1 MIPTVDDFRSSPMT
15 HRFGDLFAPPGLTNF
30 LGCVQSDAA
39 DPVAIRSL
47 NFPPFACSDTVTG
60 CLYLDERVFAAT
72 GAAVTTTWLPDR
84 IEREAEVG
92 DLRLHSITALPFGK
106 MAALVRLEIHNRST
120 RPREVKIKLG
130 LRGGVTK
137 SVAPWNNALPPSETD
152 NAVEIDQ
159 SRAAL
164 CFGARKSSAW
174 QIQGTDQRPQP
185 LTHLGVAFAFT
196 LRAGESKVVRFVN
209 VLGETRAAAEQTFD
223 VLMADFD
230 AQFDRIRGEWNREL
244 AAVFTPGNDRYS
256 GFMPTLETADRDILR
271 LYHTGILGVIYFK
284 RDTPWSVYGRAY
296 ATLMPRY
303 WQPVTFIWDYFLSS
317 QVHALL
323 DPQCMKKYLELWMH
337 TDIHKHFGTEYLTGA
352 GVGPWYAV
360 NDFAMTTI
368 GRDYL
373 RWSGD
378 FAWLDKKV
386 DGSANNGIVY
396 HYLAKYVT
404 NWKQFKT
411 AGGLA
416 DYGGLNN
423 LLECVNAYLHEVA
436 SLNAANVFNMRFG
449 ADLLEQ
455 RGRRDEAENLREEA
469 RSLAAEVNKL
479 YAKGKGYWCAR
490 FPDGSLREVRH
501 CLDFFTVLNAMPD
514 QLSDAQKREMTD
526 FFVRELQTPTWM
538 HALSCADDDAMF
550 SVRPDHQWTG
560 AYPAWPPLSV
570 TGLYRI
576 GQVDLAF
583 DWLKGLAR
591 SANQGPFGQAHF
603 AESVVAPADGGARKA
618 PPDWPY
624 INDWTCSSNGSW
636 TNVIIEA
643 IFGVRAT
650 LNQGITAQP
659 QFGRFDRNAV
669 LRNLRY
675 QGRTYTVTRKGI
687 AGD

>member
-1 MIPTVDDFRSSPMT
+1 MIPTVEDFRSSPMA

-30 LGCVQSDAA
+30 LGCVQSDV

-60 CLYLDERVFAAT
+60 SLYLNDRIFAAT
-72 GAAVTTTWLPDR
+72 ATAVTTTWLPDR
-84 IEREAEVG
+84 IERQAEHDG
-92 DLRLHSITALPFGK
+92 LRLRSITALPFGK
-106 MAALVRLEIHNRST
+106 MAVIVRLEVHNRST
-120 RPREVKIKLG
+120 STRDVKLKLG

-137 SVAPWNNALPPSETD
+137 SVAPWNNAVPPTET
-152 NAVEIDQ
+152 NNIVEIDKT
-159 SRAAL
+159 RAAL
-164 CFGARKSSAW
+164 CFRAVKSDAW
-174 QIQGTDQRPQP
+174 LLQGTDARPQQITP
-185 LTHLGVAFAFT
+185 LGLSFAVT
-196 LRAGESKVVRFVN
+196 LRPGESKVIRFVDA
-209 VLGETRAAAEQTFD
+209 VGETRED
-223 VLMADFD
+223 VERTYDSLMNNFD
-230 AQFDRIRGEWNREL
+230 AELDRIRDGWNREL

-256 GFMPTLETADRDILR
+256 GFMPTLQTSDRDILR

-284 RDTPWSVYGRAY
+284 RDTPWSAYGRAY

-323 DPQCMKKYLELWMH
+323 DPLCMKKYLELWMH
-337 TDIHKHFGTEYLTGA
+337 TDIHKHFGTEFLTGA

-378 FAWLDKKV
+378 FTWLDKKV
-386 DGSANNGIVY
+386 DGSADNGLVY
-396 HYLAKYVT
+396 QYLAKYAT

-411 AGGLA
+411 ASGLA

-423 LLECVNAYLHEVA
+423 LLECVDSYLHEVV
-436 SLNAANVFNMRFG
+436 SLNAANVFNMRF
-449 ADLLEQ
+449 ASELLEL

-469 RSLAAEVNKL
+469 RLLAGEVNKL

-490 FPDGSLREVRH
+490 FPDGSLHEVRH
-501 CLDFFTVLNAMPD
+501 CLDFFTVLNTMPD
-514 QLSDAQKREMTD
+514 RLSDAQKREMTD

-538 HALSCADDDAMF
+538 HALSCADDNAMF

-576 GQVDLAF
+576 GQIDLAF

-603 AESVVAPADGGARKA
+603 AESVVPAEDGGARKA

-650 LNQGITAQP
+650 LNDGISAQP
-659 QFGRFDRNAV
+659 QFGRFDRDAV

-675 QGRTYTVTRKGI
+675 QGRAYTVTRKGI
-687 AGD
+687 VAD